1 MMQTVQRWGGKV
13 GNKVAIRMSV
23 SRREGEG
30 GMAREEEEEEEK
42 KRKRRRTAVLTLE
55 EKAGEGGQQEPQ

>member
-30 GMAREEEEEEEK
+30 GMAREEEK
-42 KRKRRRTAVLTLE
+42 KKRRRTAVLTLE
-55 EKAGEGGQQEPQ
+55 EKAGEGGEQEPQ